1 MDKLLH
7 EPTKTTPWILFDP
20 EEGVLELKG
29 VSSPESAT
37 AFFAG
42 LFRAMDDF
50 VDQGEKGLKAT
61 FDFVYFNTSTSK
73 CLYEILKKAKSY
85 QAAGHEVAISWFY
98 EEDDDDMKEVGEDF
112 ADLLDLSFNFC
123 EKEEV

>member
-1 MDKLLH
+1 
-7 EPTKTTPWILFDP
+7 
-20 EEGVLELKG
+20 
-29 VSSPESAT
+29 
-37 AFFAG
+37 
-42 LFRAMDDF
+42 MDDF
-50 VDQGEKGLKAT
+50 VQQGGRSLKAT

-85 QAAGHEVAISWFY
+85 QIAGNEVDINWFY

-112 ADLLDLSFNFC
+112 ADLLDLPFHFC